1 MDAMTVNRQKA
12 CGIAVLALPLFLSAC
27 GDPYSPGQRAG
38 NGALIGGGSGAA
50 IGALAGGG
58 RGAAIGA
65 LAGGL
70 LGAGTGALTTPNRP
84 GGGYTQ
90 GYQQPQAAYPQQQY
104 PQQQY
109 PAQQRYQQ
117 GGYPAGTN
125 GVPQQGATY
134 PRTYGGYPA
143 GYTPQQGY

>member
-1 MDAMTVNRQKA
+1 MAKTVNRQKA
-12 CGIAVLALPLFLSAC
+12 CGIAILALPLFLSSC

-38 NGALIGGGSGAA
+38 NGALIGGGTGAA

-90 GYQQPQAAYPQQQY
+90 GYQQPQAVSPQQQY
-104 PQQQY
+104 QT
-109 PAQQRYQQ
+109 QQRYQQ
-117 GGYPAGTN
+117 SGYQGGYN
-125 GVPQQGATY
+125 GVSQQGTTNY

-143 GYTPQQGY
+143 GYAPQQGY

>member
-1 MDAMTVNRQKA
+1 MAMKVNRQKA
-12 CGIAVLALPLFLSAC
+12 CSIAVLALPLFLSAC

-109 PAQQRYQQ
+109 YPAQQRYQQ
-117 GGYPAGTN
+117 GGYPADAR
-125 GVPQQGATY
+125 QQGQY
-134 PRTYGGYPA
+134 PRSYSGYPA
-143 GYTPQQGY
+143 GYYSPQQGY